1 MKLFEKKTKI
11 VPRNSEEKEA
21 LLEKLS
27 KQGIDFQVKELS
39 RNLTTGDSE
48 IIIKVRESELRKLA

>member
-48 IIIKVRESELRKLA
+48 IIIKVRESDLRKLA

>member
-11 VPRNSEEKEA
+11 VPRNSEERET

-27 KQGIDFQVKELS
+27 NQGIDFQVKELS
-39 RNLTTGDSE
+39 RNLSTGDSE
-48 IIIKVRESELRKLA
+48 VIIKVRESDLRKLA

>member
-27 KQGIDFQVKELS
+27 NQGIDYQVKELS

-48 IIIKVRESELRKLA
+48 IIIKVRESDLRKLA

>member
-1 MKLFEKKTKI
+1 MKLFEKKTTI

-48 IIIKVRESELRKLA
+48 IIIKVRESDLRKLA

>member
-1 MKLFEKKTKI
+1 MKLFEKKTTI

-39 RNLTTGDSE
+39 RNLTTGDNE
-48 IIIKVRESELRKLA
+48 IIIKVRESDLRKLA

>member
-1 MKLFEKKTKI
+1 MILLKKTKI
-11 VPRNSEEKEA
+11 ILRNSEEKET

-48 IIIKVRESELRKLA
+48 IIIKVRESDLQKLA

>member
-11 VPRNSEEKEA
+11 IPRNSEEKEA

-27 KQGIDFQVKELS
+27 NQGIDYQVKELS
-39 RNLTTGDSE
+39 HNFTTGDSE
-48 IIIKVRESELRKLA
+48 IIIKVRESDLRKLA